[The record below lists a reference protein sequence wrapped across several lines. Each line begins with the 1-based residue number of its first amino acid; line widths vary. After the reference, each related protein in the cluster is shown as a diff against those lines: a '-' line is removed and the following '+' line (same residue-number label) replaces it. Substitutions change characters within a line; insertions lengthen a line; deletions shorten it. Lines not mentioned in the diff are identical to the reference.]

1 MTTELTLDTLR
12 TTLSDAF
19 TAIETTAHSIPMEAT
34 KELWEI
40 DEQVDLQVATEVNG
54 LMNEL
59 LAYSTIETRL
69 TDKYISIAS
78 RMLYGEKWKAL
89 KGIKSCNKAI
99 EKVLGSGKKST
110 ISGAIAIA
118 DLFYEN
124 GLLKDTKYINSA
136 KQCMQKVAQATEKPY
151 YETLKEWFSQN
162 PNCTVKAMT
171 DKIEELKNP
180 PVYVESAVVEEKQ
193 TESKEEKQA
202 ESKEEKQTESKEEK
216 QTESKEEK
224 TTNAHYQLT
233 QLRAHVDS
241 MTKEQIKKALDD
253 IIALG

>member
-40 DEQVDLQVATEVNG
+40 DEQADLQVATEVNG

-180 PVYVESAVVEEKQ
+180 PVDVESAVVEEKQ